1 MVEMKPEELDSLQL
15 IRAFIDSKKALFLGI
30 EMIVY
35 SPCIASVTMSVES
48 TTKSFVS
55 VYENRNNK
63 KRLITE
69 KHAHHEMLVAI
80 NGPEFAHSNSLVK
93 EEL

>member
-1 MVEMKPEELDSLQL
+1 
-15 IRAFIDSKKALFLGI
+15 
-30 EMIVY
+30 MIVY

-48 TTKSFVS
+48 FVS
-55 VYENRNNK
+55 VYENRNKK
-63 KRLITE
+63 KRLLTE

-80 NGPEFAHSNSLVK
+80 NGPEFAHGKLL